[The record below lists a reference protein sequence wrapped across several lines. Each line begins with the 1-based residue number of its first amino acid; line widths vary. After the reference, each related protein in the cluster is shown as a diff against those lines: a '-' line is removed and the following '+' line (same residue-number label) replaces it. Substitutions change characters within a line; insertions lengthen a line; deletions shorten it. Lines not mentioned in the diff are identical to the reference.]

1 MLSLFHWI
9 QIWQMTMD
17 PHTEINAKQRI
28 DYHGEMVTLKVH
40 NVLMLLNKHGR
51 RTSCVVTAMASVV
64 SMH

>member
-9 QIWQMTMD
+9 QIWQMTMCVME

-28 DYHGEMVTLKVH
+28 DYHGETVTLKVH
-40 NVLMLLNKHGR
+40 NVLTLLNKH
-51 RTSCVVTAMASVV
+51 VVTAMALVV